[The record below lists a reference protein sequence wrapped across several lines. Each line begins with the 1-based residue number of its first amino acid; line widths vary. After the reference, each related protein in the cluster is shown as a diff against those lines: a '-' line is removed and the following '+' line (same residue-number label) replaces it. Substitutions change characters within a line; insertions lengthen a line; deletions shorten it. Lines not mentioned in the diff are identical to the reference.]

1 MITEICL
8 ALGLVFRQRLR
19 ASWSSED
26 SNQLMTHL
34 CIITTRTKE
43 NELKGIKVSARNENT
58 SIRTGYSV
66 RHVGRY
72 GFSRRNKTGSRL

>member
-26 SNQLMTHL
+26 GNQLMTHL

-43 NELKGIKVSARNENT
+43 NELKGIKVSARNEN
-58 SIRTGYSV
+58 IRTGYSV

-72 GFSRRNKTGSRL
+72 GFSRRNKTGPRL